1 MSNKYIVDYDKKKIK
16 SRIFFQIY
24 DKIIFKNNINY
35 SNFFSFEMK
44 ILLFKIFSVS
54 FCNIS

>member
-24 DKIIFKNNINY
+24 DKIIFRNNINY

-44 ILLFKIFSVS
+44 ILLFKFFSVS

>member
-24 DKIIFKNNINY
+24 DKIIFRNNINY

-44 ILLFKIFSVS
+44 ILLFKIFSES

>member
-24 DKIIFKNNINY
+24 DKIIFRNNINY

>member
-24 DKIIFKNNINY
+24 DKIIFRNNINY
-35 SNFFSFEMK
+35 SNFFSFETK